1 MIRLTPR
8 LESAIRVA
16 AHAHAAQT
24 RKASDTPY
32 IIHPYAVM
40 LLVSEETDDEDT
52 LVAALFHDIIEDA
65 PHVYSERQMREEYG
79 RRVTDIVRG
88 VTHDDTIADWHERC
102 RAYIANLREAP
113 RESVMVSAADKT
125 HNLMSTL
132 DDYRIV
138 GDDVWKRFRTGK
150 TDQLWWYS
158 SVLDVIDGRL
168 SDSPLAARLNRLV
181 DELRDIVPD
190 AQPTR

>member
-16 AHAHAAQT
+16 AYAHAAQT

-65 PHVYSERQMREEYG
+65 PHVYSERQMREDYG
-79 RRVTDIVRG
+79 QRVTDIVRG

-102 RAYIANLREAP
+102 RAYIANLHEAP

-132 DDYRIV
+132 DDYRVV
-138 GDDVWKRFRTGK
+138 GDEVWKRFRTGK

-158 SVLDVIDGRL
+158 SVLDVINDRL
-168 SDSPLAARLNRLV
+168 PGSAVAAQLSKLV